1 MKIIDVLKKNI
12 FEITFFIS
20 LILIGLLVYQDFG
33 LYLDEDNSRENGFVS
48 LKYISE
54 LIYPSFALKIDDVIT
69 VTNINEYYQQG
80 NGVVFDVPTAFLE
93 ILLNLKDS
101 RAYYLLRHLLN
112 YFVFILSLI
121 YFYKIIIKKYDSKLI
136 AVIGVLFLYFTPRIF
151 AESFYNTKDIFFMSL
166 FIIATYSGV
175 NFLEKKNLLSGIMF
189 SIISALMV
197 DVRILGVFFPIL
209 VFLIFFII
217 LLREKIII
225 KKHAVSL
232 IISIISFPIFM
243 VIFWPYLWSSPIDNF
258 ISVFQNL
265 ANHNIDIY
273 NFYFGEYISARN
285 VPWHYSL
292 VWIFITTPLLYSI
305 LFLIGLYFIIKRMI
319 ERLLKI
325 EENYSYTDLWR
336 NNKELQDLIFALSF
350 IIPVVAVITLD
361 STLYDGWRHLYFVY
375 PSIVLIA
382 IYGIHRI
389 FFLGF
394 KKKKKLLFSFIIILF
409 IPNIFWIFQ
418 NHPNQNVYFNILFK
432 SEFNKKFEMDYWGNS
447 NKGALEFIV
456 KNDDKNKINIFN
468 INTTDLNLSK
478 KILKKRNRDKINVVD
493 NSNNADYI
501 IINYRDW
508 KGNKKPDSYVIPSNF
523 KIYNAITVDG
533 VIINATYKK

>member
-1 MKIIDVLKKNI
+1 
-12 FEITFFIS
+12 
-20 LILIGLLVYQDFG
+20 
-33 LYLDEDNSRENGFVS
+33 
-48 LKYISE
+48 
-54 LIYPSFALKIDDVIT
+54 
-69 VTNINEYYQQG
+69 
-80 NGVVFDVPTAFLE
+80 
-93 ILLNLKDS
+93 
-101 RAYYLLRHLLN
+101 
-112 YFVFILSLI
+112 
-121 YFYKIIIKKYDSKLI
+121 
-136 AVIGVLFLYFTPRIF
+136 
-151 AESFYNTKDIFFMSL
+151 
-166 FIIATYSGV
+166 
-175 NFLEKKNLLSGIMF
+175 
-189 SIISALMV
+189 
-197 DVRILGVFFPIL
+197 
-209 VFLIFFII
+209 
-217 LLREKIII
+217 
-225 KKHAVSL
+225 
-232 IISIISFPIFM
+232 M